1 MTVWNG
7 LDLLI
12 MLVSLA
18 ALISLG
24 VFAIRVGR

>member
-1 MTVWNG
+1 MIWNG
-7 LDLLI
+7 FDLLI

-18 ALISLG
+18 ALVTLG

>member
-1 MTVWNG
+1 MIWNG
-7 LDLLI
+7 FDLLI